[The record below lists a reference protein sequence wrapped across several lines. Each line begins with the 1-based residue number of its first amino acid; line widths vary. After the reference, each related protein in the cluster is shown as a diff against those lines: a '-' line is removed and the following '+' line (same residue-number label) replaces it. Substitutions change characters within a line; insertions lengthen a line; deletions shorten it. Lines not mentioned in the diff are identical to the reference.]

1 MDQKALIQDSF
12 WAICVNMQL
21 KDYEEASAIAG
32 YLACFQ
38 EEMTETQLEQLI
50 LTFHRLDYI
59 ASKQGNTDADEST

>member
-12 WAICVNMQL
+12 WAICVNMEL
-21 KDYEEASAIAG
+21 KDYKEAGAIAG

-38 EEMTETQLEQLI
+38 DEMSETQIEQLV
-50 LTFHRLDYI
+50 LTYLRLDYI